1 MKKILL
7 YKSILLL
14 GLLAN
19 PTQALAQVTLPDEL
33 RPSYIPARETSGS
46 TEQQLQGLVGN
57 LLTTAM
63 FLTGGLAVILIIIT
77 GIRYSLSF
85 GQEEQT
91 SKAKKSLIWIIV
103 GLLALFT
110 SLVLIRFVVQVVVGV
125 QEF

>member
-7 YKSILLL
+7 YKLALFL

-19 PTQALAQVTLPDEL
+19 PAQALAQVSLPEEL
-33 RPSYIPARETSGS
+33 RPSYIPAREAEGT
-46 TEQQLQGLVGN
+46 TEQQIQSLVGD

-63 FLTGGLAVILIIIT
+63 FLTGGLAIVLIIIT
-77 GIRYSLSF
+77 GIRYSVSF
-85 GQEEQT
+85 GQEDQT

-110 SLVLIRFVVQVVVGV
+110 SLVLIRFVVQVVVGI